1 MPYHCSLP
9 LVDYSYRHSPCS
21 QGGIYRQNLP
31 DLTNLLATVLIFVMD
46 GRQVPKVSWSTR
58 KLPIKLFYAS
68 NMPIILQTALV
79 LLSRISCTV
88 RLLGTWEEVEASA
101 GRMIPGWRHC
111 LLHFTT
117 VDTFKEIIYDPL
129 HAVFYLV

>member
-1 MPYHCSLP
+1 MHSLNVSP
-9 LVDYSYRHSPCS
+9 STSLFRCYLSSIYIDSISVKTLVDYHCP
-21 QGGIYRQNLP
+21 LH
-31 DLTNLLATVLIFVMD
+31 
-46 GRQVPKVSWSTR
+46 
-58 KLPIKLFYAS
+58 LFG
-68 NMPIILQTALV
+68 
-79 LLSRISCTV
+79 LLSNFHLRVQSAKPSGPFYWMRTRTNILV
-88 RLLGTWEEVEASA
+88 RLLRTWEEVEASA

>member
-1 MPYHCSLP
+1 
-9 LVDYSYRHSPCS
+9 
-21 QGGIYRQNLP
+21 
-31 DLTNLLATVLIFVMD
+31 MD

-58 KLPIKLFYAS
+58 KLPIKLFYAL

-129 HAVFYLV
+129 HAVFCFGIGLVQ